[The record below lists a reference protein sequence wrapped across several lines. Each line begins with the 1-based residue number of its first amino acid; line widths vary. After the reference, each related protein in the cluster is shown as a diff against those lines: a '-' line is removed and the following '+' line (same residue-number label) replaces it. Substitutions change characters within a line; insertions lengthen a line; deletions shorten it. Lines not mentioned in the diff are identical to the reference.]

1 MTAQTKPS
9 PLKTE
14 SFDKLPPE
22 ADRQAM
28 PIEVLPVKELRV
40 LLTWKAPVRP
50 FKERGRD
57 FWTTAGSIAFLLAV
71 ILFFI
76 KEWLLILVIIAVMFV
91 YYVLSNVPPEEIEHS
106 ITNRGIRFAGKDYP
120 WESLTQFWF
129 TEKFSQ
135 KILNLQTRLVYPGRL
150 QMLLGKTTE
159 EEIKDILA
167 KYLLQET
174 PEPSAL
180 EKTTDWFS
188 KKVPLETT

>member
-1 MTAQTKPS
+1 MVVQTKPS

-14 SFDKLPPE
+14 SK
-22 ADRQAM
+22 
-28 PIEVLPVKELRV
+28 PIEVLPVRELKT
-40 LLTWKAPVRP
+40 LFTWKAPVRP

-120 WESLTQFWF
+120 WESLIQFWF

-159 EEIKDILA
+159 TEIKDILA
-167 KYLLQET
+167 KYLPQET

-188 KKVPLETT
+188 KRVPLETT